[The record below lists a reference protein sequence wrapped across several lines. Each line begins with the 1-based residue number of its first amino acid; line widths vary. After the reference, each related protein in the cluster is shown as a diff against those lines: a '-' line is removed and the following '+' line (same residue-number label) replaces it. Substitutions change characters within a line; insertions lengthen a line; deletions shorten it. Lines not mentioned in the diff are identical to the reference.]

1 MGPFAIDT
9 STLWL
14 VTAAVLLLAVVVAVM
29 ALRRAGRVR
38 RELNSRCEALE
49 KQVAQLKASS
59 LTMGQRLLTLEKRQV
74 SPTTASDKD
83 TPPGYREASH
93 LLAAGVSPEEVAS
106 RCGLSRAEA
115 SLLDALR
122 KRDASQG

>member
-1 MGPFAIDT
+1 MVPFAIDT
-9 STLWL
+9 SLLWL
-14 VTAAVLLLAVVVAVM
+14 VTAAVVLLAVVVAVM
-29 ALRRAGRVR
+29 ALQRAGRVR
-38 RELNSRCEALE
+38 RELTSRCEALE

-74 SPTTASDKD
+74 PPSAASDKD
-83 TPPGYREASH
+83 TPQGYREASH
-93 LLAAGVSPEEVAS
+93 LLAAGISPEEVAS

-122 KRDASQG
+122 KRDASRG